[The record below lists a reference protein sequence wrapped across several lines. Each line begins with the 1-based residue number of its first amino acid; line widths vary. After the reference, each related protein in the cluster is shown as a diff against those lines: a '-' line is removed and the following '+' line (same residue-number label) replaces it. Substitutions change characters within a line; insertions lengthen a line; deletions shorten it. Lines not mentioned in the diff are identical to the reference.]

1 MAYKMSV
8 ASEKELRRAINNFNA
23 KVKRLENVDK
33 EIDIPRK
40 ENIKAIM
47 DRISSKWDL
56 NREIDKLQRFSK
68 RNAEELIQNK
78 SGVVMS
84 RWEYENLQREQRR
97 LSARL
102 EREIKSYGSIKPTIF
117 GEKQN
122 FSYVQMGDERLSNLK
137 ARRSAIARRGGIST
151 LNKDEMDALKNVMS
165 KTAAIFRRDRA
176 IFFDNYL
183 DGTLLNLSYQ
193 TGYDEEK
200 IKYIREKL
208 STLTSSQFIKAFNSE
223 AGLKDIQDRYIISKE
238 KGVKVEDISQDVN
251 LILDEL
257 YKNIDQIVK
266 DYK

>member
-8 ASEKELRRAINNFNA
+8 TSEKELRKAINNFNA
-23 KVKRLENVDK
+23 KVRRLENVDK

-40 ENIKAIM
+40 ENINAIM
-47 DRISSKWDL
+47 ERVTNKWDL
-56 NREIDKLQRFSK
+56 NREINRLERFTK

-84 RWEYENLQREQRR
+84 RWEYENIQAEQKR
-97 LSARL
+97 LSAKL
-102 EREIKSYGSIKPTIF
+102 EREIKSYGNIKPSIF
-117 GEKQN
+117 GNKQSFN
-122 FSYVQMGDERLSNLK
+122 YAQMGDERLSNLK
-137 ARRSAIARRGGIST
+137 ARKTSISRRGIGKA
-151 LNKDEMDALKNVMS
+151 NKEEIEALKNIMN

-176 IFFDNYL
+176 LFFDSYL

-238 KGVKVEDISQDVN
+238 KGVNIEDISQDIN

-257 YKNIDQIVK
+257 YKNIDQIVE